1 MSKTICILSF
11 SGSSRVD
18 SLNGKLLSV
27 ATQGARAAGAVVTEI
42 DLMNYPMPIYNGDL
56 EATEGQPES
65 ATALKSLMRD
75 SHGFLISSPEYNG
88 GYSPLLKNAIDWVSR
103 PVPGEPRLAAFTDKT
118 AAIMSASPGKL
129 GGIRG
134 LGQLR
139 QILGNIGV
147 LVLPDQVTLPAAQN
161 AFKRDGTIADRDT
174 HEEVARLGHQLANI
188 LKKVGS

>member
-11 SGSSRVD
+11 SGSARVD
-18 SLNGKLLSV
+18 SLNGKLLRV
-27 ATQGARAAGAVVTEI
+27 ATQGARTAGAVVTEI

-56 EATEGQPES
+56 EVTEGQPES
-65 ATALKSLMRD
+65 AKALKSLMRD

-103 PVPGEPRLAAFTDKT
+103 PVPGEPALAAFTGKT

-134 LGQLR
+134 LSQLR

-161 AFKRDGTIADRDT
+161 AFTRDGTMADRDT
-174 HEEVARLGHQLANI
+174 HEKVSRLGSQLANI
-188 LKKVGS
+188 LNKLQS

>member
-18 SLNGKLLSV
+18 SLNGKLLRV

-42 DLMNYPMPIYNGDL
+42 DLMKYHMPIYNGDL

-103 PVPGEPRLAAFTDKT
+103 PIPGEPALAAFTGKT

-134 LGQLR
+134 LSQLR

-161 AFKRDGTIADRDT
+161 ENTDIA
-174 HEEVARLGHQLANI
+174 
-188 LKKVGS
+188 